1 MGMWVGRGRKARI
14 AYGFDDISL
23 VPGTVTVNPN
33 EVDISWELCGRRFEI
48 PIIAAA
54 MDGVVDPRLAV
65 EMGRLGGLAV
75 LNLEGIFSRYEDPD
89 VVIDRIVSASLEE
102 ATKIIQSIYGEPI
115 KEELIHER
123 IIEVK
128 KGGGPVAVSS
138 IPQRAER
145 FAKIAEEAGADV
157 FVVQSTVTTARHI
170 ATEYTPLDFRKLK
183 KNLSIPLIVGNVV
196 TYEACL
202 ELMEYGVDALL
213 IGVGPGAACTSREV
227 LGVGVPQVTATADSA
242 AARDFYYKQT
252 GRYVP
257 IITDGGMTTGGDIC
271 KALAAGADAV
281 MIGSAFARA
290 QEAPGRG
297 YHWGMATPHQY
308 LPRGTRIRV
317 GVVGSI
323 EQILFGPA
331 FTEDGTLNLVGA
343 IRTCMGSV
351 GARTIRELQ
360 LTELIIAPAIK
371 TEGKVFQRAQKL
383 ATPRQ

>member
-1 MGMWVGRGRKARI
+1 MGMWVGRGRKARV
-14 AYGFDDISL
+14 AYGFDDIAL
-23 VPGTVTVNPN
+23 VPGALTVNPS
-33 EVDISWELCGRRFEI
+33 EVDISWELCGRRFDI

-54 MDGVVDPRLAV
+54 MDGVVSPGLAA

-75 LNLEGIFSRYEDPD
+75 LNLEGVFSRYEDPD
-89 VVIDRIVSASLEE
+89 DVLDRIISASPDE

-115 KEELIHER
+115 KEGLIHQR
-123 IIEVK
+123 IQEIK

-145 FAKIAEEAGADV
+145 FAQIAQEAGADI

-170 ATEYTPLDFRKLK
+170 ATEYAPVDLRKLK
-183 KNLSIPLIVGNVV
+183 KQLAIPLIVGNVV

-202 ELMEYGVDALL
+202 ELMDCGVDALL

-227 LGVGVPQVTATADSA
+227 LGLGVPQVTATADAA
-242 AARDFYYKQT
+242 AARDLHYKQT

-257 IITDGGMTTGGDIC
+257 IVTDGGMTTGGDIC
-271 KALAAGADAV
+271 KALASGADAV

-290 QEAPGRG
+290 IEAPGRG
-297 YHWGMATPHQY
+297 YHWGMATPHSN

-317 GVVGSI
+317 GIAGPL
-323 EQILFGPA
+323 EQILLGPA
-331 FTEDGTLNLVGA
+331 FTDDGTMNLIGA
-343 IRTCMGSV
+343 LKTCMGSV
-351 GARTIRELQ
+351 GARTIREFQ

-371 TEGKVFQRAQKL
+371 TEGKIFQKAQRVGMGK
-383 ATPRQ
+383 